1 MSIFYR
7 SALVAAAL
15 TVAVCTASGTVRQL
29 PEQAE
34 EEAPELPAVV
44 EIVPVPPAVSSAEP
58 ILQAIHETPEPADEP
73 EAAPEIEADEQPE
86 ELPEAAP
93 EKWREDVPLSAELQT
108 ALLAICEEA
117 GVDPL
122 LALGLIETESGFQ
135 TDIVSSTGDY
145 GLCQLSHYYF
155 PTDLSPTENMRAGIN
170 LLGQNLRK
178 YGNTAAALTAYNRG
192 HDDGTRSYAA
202 VVLAKAEA
210 WGYVAG

>member
-29 PEQAE
+29 PEQAA
-34 EEAPELPAVV
+34 EEAPEPLAVV
-44 EIVPVPPAVSSAEP
+44 EIVPVPPAVSSTEP
-58 ILQAIHETPEPADEP
+58 IMQVIHETPAPADEP

-178 YGNTAAALTAYNRG
+178 YGSTAAALTAYNRG

-202 VVLAKAEA
+202 AVLAKAEA

>member
-29 PEQAE
+29 PEQAA

-44 EIVPVPPAVSSAEP
+44 EIVPVPPAVSSEEP
-58 ILQAIHETPEPADEP
+58 IVQAIHETPEPADELP
-73 EAAPEIEADEQPE
+73 EAAPEIEEDEPADEQQ
-86 ELPEAAP
+86 AAP

-108 ALLAICEEA
+108 ALLAICEEE

-122 LALGLIETESGFQ
+122 LALGLIEAESGFQ

-202 VVLAKAEA
+202 AVLAKAEA

>member
-7 SALVAAAL
+7 AAMIAAAL

-29 PEQAE
+29 PEQAA
-34 EEAPELPAVV
+34 EEAPEPPAVV
-44 EIVPVPPAVSSAEP
+44 EIVPVPPAVSSTEP
-58 ILQAIHETPEPADEP
+58 IMQVIHETPAPADEP
-73 EAAPEIEADEQPE
+73 EAAPEIEADEQ
-86 ELPEAAP
+86 PEAAP

-170 LLGQNLRK
+170 LLGQNMRK

-202 VVLAKAEA
+202 AVLAKAEA